1 MELHCCTSSFAE
13 PVLEWRNDFMGVEV
27 VFDSVEDDTFQ
38 DFGDVG
44 QETDWTE
51 VGWKGWVFSRFGN
64 CNYYGMLPGF
74 GKVLQLNAGLNDAQ
88 ELRNCCFGEVF
99 EVSVCDVIDAR
110 CFPLFEFSHY

>member
-44 QETDWTE
+44 RRLM
-51 VGWKGWVFSRFGN
+51 GR
-64 CNYYGMLPGF
+64 
-74 GKVLQLNAGLNDAQ
+74 
-88 ELRNCCFGEVF
+88 
-99 EVSVCDVIDAR
+99 
-110 CFPLFEFSHY
+110 